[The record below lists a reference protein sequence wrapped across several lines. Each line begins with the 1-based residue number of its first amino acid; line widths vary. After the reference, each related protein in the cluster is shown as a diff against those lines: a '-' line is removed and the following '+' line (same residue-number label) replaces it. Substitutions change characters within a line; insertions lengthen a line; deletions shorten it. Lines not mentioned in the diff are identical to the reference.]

1 MAVSQV
7 GFSKSFG
14 EWYLIIRL
22 TCDYNLQSHLLIDN
36 TNPFGPC
43 LVSNNA
49 IPDPQNLRLKCT
61 LNGNTVQD
69 GTTA

>member
-1 MAVSQV
+1 MAVSQWC
-7 GFSKSFG
+7 FSKSFG
-14 EWYLIIRL
+14 ELPDYSVYLQL
-22 TCDYNLQSHLLIDN
+22 TYPTSDN

-43 LVSNNA
+43 LVSSNA
-49 IPDPQNLRLKCT
+49 IPDPQNIPLKCT